1 MQILLLFW
9 SIIRFV
15 PESPRWLISM
25 GRFDE
30 ALQILKGGAKVNKKT
45 LPPDNEILDL
55 MEKIKLQDEEEEAAD
70 DTPKTV
76 KEKVP

>member
-1 MQILLLFW
+1 
-9 SIIRFV
+9 
-15 PESPRWLISM
+15 M

-30 ALQILKGGAKVNKKT
+30 ALKILKGGAKTNKKT

-55 MEKIKLQDEEEEAAD
+55 MEKIKLQDEEEEATE
-70 DTPKTV
+70 DTPQSV